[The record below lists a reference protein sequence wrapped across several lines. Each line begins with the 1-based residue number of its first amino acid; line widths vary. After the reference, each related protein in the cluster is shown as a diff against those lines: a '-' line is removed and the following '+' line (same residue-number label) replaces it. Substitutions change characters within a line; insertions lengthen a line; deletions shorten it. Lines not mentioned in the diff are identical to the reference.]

1 MPLIENDTIFA
12 YLNRL
17 DRNHETAAKLMRKLG
32 NGEIIVEFSSVALV
46 EMELVYMSQGL
57 EDRLVEDLA
66 TVAALPG
73 IHVLP
78 LTPDIAV
85 AAAYL
90 RETHD
95 LSFFDSHYAATAL
108 AGDGAIISFDA
119 AYDTVQ
125 GLTRIDPTEAT

>member
-1 MPLIENDTIFA
+1 MNK
-12 YLNRL
+12 L
-17 DRNHETAAKLMRKLG
+17 DRKHETSAKFMQKLE

-57 EDRLVEDLA
+57 GNRLVEDLA

-73 IHVLP
+73 IDVLP

-90 RETHD
+90 RETHS
-95 LSFFDSHYAATAL
+95 LSFFDSHYAATSL
-108 AGDGAIISFDA
+108 AGDGTIISFDA
-119 AYDTVQ
+119 AYDRVP
-125 GLTRIDPTEAT
+125 GLTRIDPTEV

>member
-1 MPLIENDTIFA
+1 LPLIENDTIFA

-17 DRNHETAAKLMRKLG
+17 DRNHETATKLMLKLG

-66 TVAALPG
+66 TIVALPG
-73 IHVLP
+73 IEVLP

-90 RETHD
+90 RETHN
-95 LSFFDSHYAATAL
+95 LSFFDSHYAATSL
-108 AGDGAIISFDA
+108 ARDGTIISFDVD
-119 AYDTVQ
+119 YDRVP
-125 GLTRIDPTEAT
+125 GLTRIDPADV

>member
-1 MPLIENDTIFA
+1 M
-12 YLNRL
+12 NRL
-17 DRNHETAAKLMRKLG
+17 DRNHETAARFMQKLG
-32 NGEIIVEFSSVALV
+32 NGETSVEFSSVALV

-57 EDRLVEDLA
+57 ENRLVEDLA

-73 IHVLP
+73 IKVLP
-78 LTPDIAV
+78 LTPDVAV
-85 AAAYL
+85 AAAYI
-90 RETHD
+90 REAHS

-119 AYDTVQ
+119 AYDAVQ

>member
-1 MPLIENDTIFA
+1 LPLMENDIIFA
-12 YLNRL
+12 YLNKL
-17 DRNHETAAKLMRKLG
+17 DRNHETAAKLMQKLG
-32 NGEIIVEFSSVALV
+32 NGEIIIEFSSVALV

-57 EDRLVEDLA
+57 ENRLVEDLA

-95 LSFFDSHYAATAL
+95 LSFFDSHYTATSL
-108 AGDGAIISFDA
+108 AGDGEIISFDA
-119 AYDTVQ
+119 AYDRVP
-125 GLTRIDPTEAT
+125 GITRTDPAKA